1 MAYTSGNYSHAHR
14 RYACIKPFRTT
25 LYQLAWQSTFQ
36 ETWAVDYYRRK
47 RSEGKSHSMAVRTL
61 ANVWVRI
68 IYAMWLKREG
78 YTSETFLH
86 AQLAHA
92 AQVA

>member
-1 MAYTSGNYSHAHR
+1 MYYLDSCQADEQQVNTGEVDQCLTAHR
-14 RYACIKPFRTT
+14 KARVIASRC
-25 LYQLAWQSTFQ
+25 
-36 ETWAVDYYRRK
+36 
-47 RSEGKSHSMAVRTL
+47 RTL

-92 AQVA
+92 AQVD